1 MTDVNLKAMSTI
13 RDKLGVAVGYSD
25 HTIGIEVSIAAVAL
39 GATVIEKHLTLN
51 RNLPGPDH
59 KSSLEPN
66 EFKKMVI
73 NLIFTD
79 NWLNE
84 KIAHILANEEITQQ
98 QYNILRILRGSE
110 CPLSTLKIRERMLDK
125 MSDTS
130 RIVDRLIAKGLVEKT
145 ACLKDKRLVD
155 ITISKKGLVL
165 VEKLDQF
172 NNQID
177 AVLKGVDEK
186 EAQTIN
192 QLLDKIRAISESKI

>member
-1 MTDVNLKAMSTI
+1 M
-13 RDKLGVAVGYSD
+13 
-25 HTIGIEVSIAAVAL
+25 
-39 GATVIEKHLTLN
+39 
-51 RNLPGPDH
+51 
-59 KSSLEPN
+59 SLEKDINQKTFRN
-66 EFKKMVI
+66 EYQKGVI
-73 NLIFTD
+73 NLIYTY

-84 KIAHILANEEITQQ
+84 KMKSFFEKEDITSQQ
-98 QYNILRILRGSE
+98 FNILRILRGAGV
-110 CPLSTLKIRERMLDK
+110 PISTLQIRERMLDK

-165 VEKLDQF
+165 VDKLDQF
-172 NNQID
+172 NDQID

-192 QLLDKIRAISESKI
+192 QLLDKIRASSEPKI